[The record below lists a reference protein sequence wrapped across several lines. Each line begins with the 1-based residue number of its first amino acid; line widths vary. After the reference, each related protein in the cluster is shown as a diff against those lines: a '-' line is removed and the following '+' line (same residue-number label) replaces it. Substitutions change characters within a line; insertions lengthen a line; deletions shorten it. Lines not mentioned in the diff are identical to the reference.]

1 MRIGF
6 DVSATCNE
14 KTGCTWFADSL
25 IRAMVRHH
33 PQHSYALYHHFGRLC
48 HGHASDGT
56 TLGGDNVSQPFLQS
70 SPGEA
75 RQAWREIEKGRQPPG
90 EPDIIQ
96 ANFFDCPRIHGT
108 PVTYV
113 VYDFAFW
120 VCPEFLTPGHLL
132 GCTQGICEATSN
144 ASGFIFISDHT
155 HQEFERLFPGW
166 LRRKQIPWRVIHLA
180 ARGRDA
186 GAAVDPVF
194 GRDYWLF
201 VGSMEPRKNILTL
214 LQAHDAYWER
224 SSSPRKLVLAGGRGW
239 CSKHIHQEIAAREK
253 CGRVQYTG
261 YVPEEK
267 MEALY
272 ANAFAVAYPSYY
284 EGFGLPIL
292 EAMSRGVPVI
302 CSRATS
308 HPEVGGDAV
317 DYFDPWS
324 PAELTE
330 RMLDL
335 ERDGEKRNRLATAGM
350 ARSAQFSW
358 ARVADETIGFY
369 DEVIASWRKR
379 HASPA

>member
-6 DVSATCNE
+6 DVSATSNE
-14 KTGCTWFADSL
+14 KTGCTWYADSL
-25 IRAMVRHH
+25 IRAMVRDHR
-33 PQHSYALYHHFGRLC
+33 QHSYVLYHHFGRLC
-48 HGHASDGT
+48 LEHAAKGT
-56 TLGGDNVSQPFLQS
+56 TLNADNVCQPFLDS
-70 SPGEA
+70 SANDA
-75 RQAWREIEKGRQPPG
+75 RHEWGEIERGRAPAG
-90 EPDIIQ
+90 KPDIIQ
-96 ANFFDCPRIHGT
+96 ANFFDCPRIHGV
-108 PVTYV
+108 PVVYV
-113 VYDFAFW
+113 VYDFSFW
-120 VCPEFLTPGHLL
+120 MCPEFLTPGHLI
-132 GCTQGICEATSN
+132 GCTRGTCEAISN

-166 LRRKQIPWRVIHLA
+166 LKRKQMPWRVIHLA

-186 GAAVDPVF
+186 DAVVEPVF

-201 VGSMEPRKNILTL
+201 VGSMEPRKNLLTL

-224 SSSPRKLVLAGGRGW
+224 SPSPKKLLLAGGRGW
-239 CSKHIHQEIAAREK
+239 CSNHIHQEIAVREK
-253 CGRVQYTG
+253 CGRVRYTG
-261 YVPEEK
+261 YVPEAQ

-272 ANAFAVAYPSYY
+272 ANAFAVVYPSYY

-292 EAMSRGVPVI
+292 EAMDRGVPVV

-335 ERDGEKRNRLATAGM
+335 ERDDKRRERLATDGK
-350 ARSAQFSW
+350 ARAAQFSW
-358 ARVADETIGFY
+358 QRVADETIRFY
-369 DEVIASWRKR
+369 DDVIGSWKRKYT
-379 HASPA
+379 APV